1 MIHGVVL
8 GGLGNQL
15 FKIFATIAYSIEYN
29 QPFFFFYTTTVNG
42 RKTYWED
49 FLCKLK
55 KYTVS
60 SYGGHEFFGAKCKG
74 DPANY
79 MKENFIQIGT
89 FHHHYEKLPPAE
101 PNKNYSIQYYLQS
114 YKYFE
119 KHEQNIYDMIGWH
132 EQREN
137 VRSKYS
143 HYFSD
148 SSDMI
153 TVSIHFRLGDYKNV
167 QNCHNLLP
175 ISYYKLA
182 IKEITSRMNVLFGD
196 NSRKIRFLYFYEH
209 EDKNDVN
216 AFINSIRTIE
226 CATEFVSIDTNIAD
240 WEQMLLMSCCHSN
253 IIANSTFSWWGAYSN
268 TNKDKIVCY
277 PSIWFGPVLSHNK
290 IDDMFPENW
299 TKIQNFYSDTNDEV
313 QK

>member
-1 MIHGVVL
+1 MIHGLVL

-29 QPFFFFYTTTVNG
+29 QPFFFFYTKTLNG

-49 FLCKLK
+49 FLSKLK
-55 KYTVS
+55 KYTVNS
-60 SYGGHEFFGAKCKG
+60 FPLQAPENWHSPSLRSGE
-74 DPANY
+74 DPTEY
-79 MKENFIQIGT
+79 IKKHFIHIGT
-89 FHHHYEKLPPAE
+89 FNHHYEKLPPAE
-101 PNKNYSIQYYLQS
+101 PNKNYSLQFYLQS

-119 KHEQNIYDMIGWH
+119 KYEKNIYDMIGWN

-143 HYFSD
+143 HYFVD
-148 SSDMI
+148 SSAVDMI
-153 TVSIHFRLGDYKNV
+153 TVSIHFRLGDYKYL
-167 QNCHNLLP
+167 QHSHNLLP
-175 ISYYKLA
+175 KSYYELA
-182 IKEITSRMNVLFGD
+182 IKKIISETNAILGD
-196 NSRKIRFLYFYEH
+196 NPRKIRFLYFYED

-216 AFINSIRTIE
+216 AYINNIIPIE
-226 CATEFVSIDTNIAD
+226 SETEIEFVSIDTNIPD

-277 PSIWFGPVLSHNK
+277 PSVWFGPLLSHNK
-290 IDDMFPENW
+290 IDDMFPANW
-299 TKIQNFYSDTNDEV
+299 TKIQ
-313 QK
+313 